1 MSVRQV
7 PEAEISDGQGH
18 ITLIRAANTIR
29 SADGPEQRR
38 LSSRWP
44 LSRPPLDREIEF
56 LFAAEIL
63 ERGGLRD
70 PDLCRQVALDMAQS

>member
-1 MSVRQV
+1 
-7 PEAEISDGQGH
+7 
-18 ITLIRAANTIR
+18 
-29 SADGPEQRR
+29 
-38 LSSRWP
+38 LSSPWP